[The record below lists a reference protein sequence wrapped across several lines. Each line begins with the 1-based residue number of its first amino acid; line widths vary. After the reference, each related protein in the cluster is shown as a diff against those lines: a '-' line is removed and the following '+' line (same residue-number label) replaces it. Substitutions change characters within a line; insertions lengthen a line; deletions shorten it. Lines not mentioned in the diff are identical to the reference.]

1 MKKNVLALSIATA
14 VVGFAGSAHAI
25 GTIGTAATADTLTF
39 GDTGIGHMLLVPY
52 FSTQNGNA
60 TLLSLVNTD
69 TVNGKAVKVRF
80 RGAKNSDDIFD
91 FQVFL
96 SPGDV
101 WTANVSQNANG
112 TSTLTTEDNSCTR
125 PKSVNNDFVTSR
137 VSGNAGAET
146 LEGYVEIFNMADVKP
161 TLANGSV
168 NPIYTVTK
176 HVKGVAPCWTAT
188 GADLTAWNKLSTDQA
203 NEAAYA
209 DIGLTNPTTGLMAN
223 WTIMNVPKALS
234 WSGAATAIQAVTA
247 ATGTVGTGNVVY
259 FPQQDKPVGAATIA
273 QFTADPLLVA
283 DIVKG
288 AQYDLPDMSTPY
300 LLGVTDPNVQANNL
314 ANSIAATHVINEFWT
329 DDTIMANT
337 DWVFSMPTRRYA
349 VAMNYKGAGTVPG
362 TFQPVPV
369 YNANNARHFAA
380 VNTVVNGDAICVTD
394 VTPNV
399 FGREEENEVASNDD
413 VISPGTPQAKK
424 AFCGETSI
432 LSFGSE
438 ATAERSAVLGAKI
451 ALSTIGAK
459 YQNGWADLT
468 LGGAAPGAGL
478 PVLGNA
484 FASAYN
490 QAVEQGTSG
499 NFSVNWNHRFI
510 RPAQ

>member
-25 GTIGTAATADTLTF
+25 QTLGTAATATELAF
-39 GDTGIGHMLLVPY
+39 SDTGIGHMLLVPY

-125 PKSVNNDFVTSR
+125 PKSVNGDFVTSR

-146 LEGYVEIFNMADVKP
+146 LEGYVEIFNMADVAP
-161 TLANGSV
+161 DSN
-168 NPIYTVTK
+168 IYKVIK
-176 HVKGVAPCWTAT
+176 HVNGTAPCWNAT
-188 GADLTAWNKLSTDQA
+188 GTDLTAWTGLSTDKA
-203 NEAAYA
+203 DEAAYA
-209 DIGLTNPTTGLMAN
+209 GVGLVNPTTGLMAN

-234 WSGAATAIQAVTA
+234 WSGAATAIQAVDGA
-247 ATGTVGTGNVVY
+247 GAVGTGNVVY
-259 FPQQDKPVGAATIA
+259 FPQQNTPVTAANLAT
-273 QFTADPLLVA
+273 FTADPLLTGGQVA
-283 DIVKG
+283 G
-288 AQYDLPDMSTPY
+288 ALYDLPDMSTPY
-300 LLGVTDPNVQANNL
+300 LNGVTDPSVQAGNL
-314 ANSIAATHVINEFWT
+314 ANSIAATNVINEFWT
-329 DDTIMANT
+329 DDTILANT

-349 VAMNYKGAGTVPG
+349 VAMDYKAKEA
-362 TFQPVPV
+362 V
-369 YNANNARHFAA
+369 YNEDNANHFAA
-380 VNTVVNGDAICVTD
+380 GNTTVLEDAICVTD
-394 VTPNV
+394 VTPDV
-399 FGREEENEVASNDD
+399 WGREEENEVASSDD
-413 VISPGTPQAKK
+413 VISPGTPEAKK

-432 LSFGSE
+432 LSFGTE

-451 ALSTIGAK
+451 ALSTIDAK
-459 YQNGWADLT
+459 YQNGWANLS
-468 LGGAAPGAGL
+468 LGGAVAGSGL
-478 PVLGNA
+478 PVLGSA

-490 QAVEQGTSG
+490 QAVEEGTAG
-499 NFSVNWNHRFI
+499 NFSVNWAHRFI
-510 RPAQ
+510 RPVAAPAAE

>member
-125 PKSVNNDFVTSR
+125 PKSVNGNFVTSR

-161 TLANGSV
+161 TLTSGDA

-176 HVKGVAPCWTAT
+176 HVKGVAPCWNATAAQ
-188 GADLTAWNKLSTDQA
+188 GLAAWNKLSTDQA
-203 NEAAYA
+203 DEAAYA
-209 DIGLTNPTTGLMAN
+209 AIGLTNPTTGLMAN

-247 ATGTVGTGNVVY
+247 ASGAVGTGNVVY
-259 FPQQDKPVGAATIA
+259 FPQQNAPVGVATIA
-273 QFTADPLLVA
+273 KFTADPLLVA

-300 LLGVTDPNVQANNL
+300 LKGVIDPNVQANNL

-349 VAMNYKGAGTVPG
+349 VAMDYTGKKA
-362 TFQPVPV
+362 V
-369 YNANNARHFAA
+369 YNDNNARHFASA
-380 VNTVVNGDAICVTD
+380 NTVVNGDAICVTD
-394 VTPNV
+394 VSPNV

-413 VISPGTPQAKK
+413 VISPGTPEAKK

-468 LGGAAPGAGL
+468 LGGAATGAGL

-490 QAVEQGTSG
+490 QAVDAGTSG

-510 RPAQ
+510 RPVAATPAP